1 MNVENNDDSILS
13 ENVRAAAIMAHL
25 YHWDII
31 GRFALQFDYRKIFRK
46 TVMIR
51 ALVKSMKN
59 APTMDTTRKARGA
72 FP

>member
-1 MNVENNDDSILS
+1 MENNNDSILS
-13 ENVRAAAIMAHL
+13 ENVRDTAIMAHP
-25 YHWDII
+25 YPWDII